1 MSDSYR
7 DAGEAKR
14 QFLESGQRQRE
25 KMVSERQQRFEI
37 SHELAE
43 YLLDLE
49 VRIRSLELSEE
60 DR

>member
-7 DAGEAKR
+7 DSGEAKR
-14 QFLESGQRQRE
+14 RFLESGQRQRE
-25 KMVSERQQRFEI
+25 KMVGERQQRFEI
-37 SHELAE
+37 SRELAE

-49 VRIRSLELSEE
+49 ARLRSLELDAE